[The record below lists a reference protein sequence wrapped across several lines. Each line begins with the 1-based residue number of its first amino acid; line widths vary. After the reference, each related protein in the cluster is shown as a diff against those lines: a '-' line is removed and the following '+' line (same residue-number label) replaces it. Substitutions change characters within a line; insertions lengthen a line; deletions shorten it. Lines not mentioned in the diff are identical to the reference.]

1 MQFKNENKRD
11 NQIVLPYSKQIQF
24 VAVGHTHM
32 HIKDKTE
39 AQVNAMLVNAQ
50 KSARFFSRKF
60 MQFFN
65 GRKALKNMSHPN
77 NPLIISHLHT
87 GNLNNAS
94 STIHY
99 HFAFGNLNNCITEG
113 DIRLVF
119 EELWVNA
126 ARQSGKKLW
135 LQQATTDNKSW
146 LNYGHREN
154 KHGNLLGLDIFSTCI
169 PHNAYA
175 TSLSSAL

>member
-1 MQFKNENKRD
+1 MRFINENRGD
-11 NQIVLPYSKQIQF
+11 NQIVLPFSKQIQY

-32 HIKDKTE
+32 HIKNKTD
-39 AQVNAMLVNAQ
+39 AQINAMLVNAQ
-50 KSARFFSRKF
+50 KSARFFSRKL
-60 MQFFN
+60 MQFCN

-113 DIRLVF
+113 DIRLIF

-126 ARQSGKKLW
+126 AKQSGKKLW

>member
-1 MQFKNENKRD
+1 
-11 NQIVLPYSKQIQF
+11 
-24 VAVGHTHM
+24 M
-32 HIKDKTE
+32 HIKNKTD
-39 AQVNAMLVNAQ
+39 AQINAMLVNAQ

-99 HFAFGNLNNCITEG
+99 HFAFGNLNNCITG
-113 DIRLVF
+113 VD
-119 EELWVNA
+119 VNQRPILSTFQRPTLSTFS
-126 ARQSGKKLW
+126 AR
-135 LQQATTDNKSW
+135 
-146 LNYGHREN
+146 
-154 KHGNLLGLDIFSTCI
+154 
-169 PHNAYA
+169 
-175 TSLSSAL
+175 

>member
-1 MQFKNENKRD
+1 MQFINENKRD
-11 NQIVLPYSKQIQF
+11 NQIVLPYSKQIQY

-32 HIKDKTE
+32 HITDKTE
-39 AQVNAMLVNAQ
+39 AQINAMLVIAQ

-60 MQFFN
+60 MQFCN

-126 ARQSGKKLW
+126 AKQSGKKLW
-135 LQQATTDNKSW
+135 LQQANTDNKSW
-146 LNYGHREN
+146 LYYGHREN